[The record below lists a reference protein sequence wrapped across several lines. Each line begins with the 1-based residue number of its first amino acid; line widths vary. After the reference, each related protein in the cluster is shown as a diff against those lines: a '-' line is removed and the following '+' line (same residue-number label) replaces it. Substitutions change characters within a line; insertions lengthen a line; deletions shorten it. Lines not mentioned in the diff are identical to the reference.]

1 MDLSDSILAVSD
13 IPPASFIVLIILLF
27 FSGFFSMSETVF
39 SSLNPIR
46 LKHFIEDHRKGA
58 KRAFWIHARF
68 DYTLTTIL
76 VGNNLVNVALAT
88 ISASIFSQIFVD
100 SELMVTLF
108 NTGVMTAIILIF
120 GEIIPKSFGKM
131 HADTM
136 ALRLSGPLYF
146 FMRLL
151 YPITWFFMK
160 IRKLFLRQDNRVTI
174 SVSEDELET
183 IIDTMEE
190 EGSIDEDEAEMLQSV
205 LDLGEK
211 KVYEIMT
218 PRVDMVSVEVDEP
231 IESIQEKFFENQ
243 LSRLPVYEKDRDH
256 VVGILTERDFFTSLI
271 KGKEI
276 NIKELMKP
284 PVFVSKSMRADT
296 LIETLQRE
304 NSHLAIVSDEFGG
317 TSGIATMEDA
327 LEELVGE
334 IYDEHDDID
343 DEFLKQISD
352 KEYGVNADIELGDL
366 FDQLELGDPPDSP
379 ERNLGSWLF
388 EQFEKVP
395 EVDMTHTIRQKL
407 VRYDADSES
416 PTFDLT
422 FIIKE
427 IRERR
432 IKYVHLY
439 VDEVDPDQKE
449 NDKENA
455 NQ

>member
-13 IPPASFIVLIILLF
+13 ISPVSLIVLVVLLL

-46 LKHFIEDHRKGA
+46 LKHFIEAHRRGA
-58 KRAFWIHARF
+58 KRAFWIHSRF

-108 NTGVMTAIILIF
+108 NTGVMTAIILVF

-131 HADTM
+131 HADDM
-136 ALRLSGPLYF
+136 SLRLSGPLYF
-146 FMRLL
+146 FMKILH
-151 YPITWFFMK
+151 PVTWVFVK
-160 IRKLFLRQDNRVTI
+160 IRKIFLRQDNRVTI

-271 KGKEI
+271 KGKKIEI
-276 NIKELMKP
+276 KALMKP

-343 DEFLKQISD
+343 DEFLKQITD
-352 KEYGVNADIELGDL
+352 NEYGVNADIELGDL
-366 FDQLELGDPPDSP
+366 FDQLALGDTPDAS
-379 ERNLGSWLF
+379 EKNLGSWLF
-388 EQFEKVP
+388 EQFEAVP
-395 EVDMTHTIRQKL
+395 EVDMTHTIRQRI
-407 VRYDADSES
+407 VRYDADSPS
-416 PTFDLT
+416 PEFDLT

-439 VDEVDPDQKE
+439 VEEVDPDRDEDEEQ
-449 NDKENA
+449 A
-455 NQ
+455 NT

>member
-13 IPPASFIVLIILLF
+13 ISPASVIVLVILLF
-27 FSGFFSMSETVF
+27 FSGFFSMSETIF

-46 LKHFIEDHRKGA
+46 LKHFIENHRRGA
-58 KRAFWIHARF
+58 KRAFWIHSRF

-88 ISASIFSQIFVD
+88 ISASIFSRIFVD
-100 SELMVTLF
+100 SELLVTLF
-108 NTGVMTAIILIF
+108 NTGVMTAIILVF

-131 HADTM
+131 HADEIS
-136 ALRLSGPLYF
+136 LRISPPLYI
-146 FMRLL
+146 FMKILH
-151 YPITWFFMK
+151 PITWVFVK

-190 EGSIDEDEAEMLQSV
+190 EGSIDEEEAEMLQSV

-218 PRVDMVSVEVDEP
+218 PRVDMVSVEVDES
-231 IESIQEKFFENQ
+231 IESIQEKFFDNQ

-256 VVGILTERDFFTSLI
+256 VVGILTERDFFTYLI

-284 PVFVSKSMRADT
+284 AVFVSKSMRADT

-343 DEFLKQISD
+343 DEFLKQITD
-352 KEYGVNADIELGDL
+352 HEYGVNADIELGDL
-366 FDQLELGDPPDSP
+366 FDQLELGESPDTP
-379 ERNLGSWLF
+379 EKNLGSWLF
-388 EQFEKVP
+388 EQFEEVP
-395 EVDMTHTIRQKL
+395 EVDMTYTIRQRI
-407 VRYDADSES
+407 VRYDADSPS
-416 PTFDLT
+416 PEFDLT

-439 VDEVDPDQKE
+439 VEEVEADK
-449 NDKENA
+449 NDTEEKN
-455 NQ
+455 NL

>member
-13 IPPASFIVLIILLF
+13 ISPVSIIVLVILLF

-46 LKHFIEDHRKGA
+46 IKHFIEDHRNGA

-108 NTGVMTAIILIF
+108 NTGVMTAIILVF

-146 FMRLL
+146 FMRVL

-271 KGKEI
+271 KGKTI

-366 FDQLELGDPPDSP
+366 FDQLALGD
-379 ERNLGSWLF
+379 
-388 EQFEKVP
+388 
-395 EVDMTHTIRQKL
+395 
-407 VRYDADSES
+407 
-416 PTFDLT
+416 
-422 FIIKE
+422 
-427 IRERR
+427 
-432 IKYVHLY
+432 
-439 VDEVDPDQKE
+439 
-449 NDKENA
+449 
-455 NQ
+455 